1 MQVIDGHTFYAW
13 CRDSQGARRRVD
25 TALVGRQPEGTW
37 LLVFM
42 GVAREVLDAGSA
54 ALMNDAL
61 QALSMVMAGE
71 TEVDHLF
78 PDLVG
83 REPPLPDHLQHL
95 VEMQGEGR
103 EAGDVGA
110 GLAREQGRSH
120 AQSRGRPAASAP
132 SVATDGDDEPC

>member
-1 MQVIDGHTFYAW
+1 MQVTDGHSLYAW
-13 CRDSQGARRRVD
+13 CCDSQGARRRVD

-61 QALSMVMAGE
+61 EALSRVMAGE

-78 PDLVG
+78 PDLAG
-83 REPPLPDHLQHL
+83 REPPLPEHLRHL
-95 VEMQGEGR
+95 VETPGAGR
-103 EAGDVGA
+103 ETGGD
-110 GLAREQGRSH
+110 
-120 AQSRGRPAASAP
+120 RGRKGRKP
-132 SVATDGDDEPC
+132 SPPSEPCVRFSRTRLSSR